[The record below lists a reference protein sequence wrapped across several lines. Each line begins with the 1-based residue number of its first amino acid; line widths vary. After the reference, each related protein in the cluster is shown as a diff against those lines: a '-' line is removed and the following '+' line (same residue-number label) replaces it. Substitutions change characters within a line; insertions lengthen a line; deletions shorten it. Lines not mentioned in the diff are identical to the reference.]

1 MKYCQQCGAKNKAD
15 AKFCVNCGATFN
27 QTDDTQHEA
36 QSGSSYEQSYSPHA
50 QQPQPAQVQ
59 NFNDAANQTN
69 NNSRLFLIL
78 GWMSA
83 AVSLFFIPI
92 IFGGIGVA
100 LGFAAR
106 KKNETQGLILI
117 VASIICGI
125 LGVVLGAIIG
135 SSTY

>member
-1 MKYCQQCGAKNKAD
+1 MKYCQQCGAQNKAD

-36 QSGSSYEQSYSPHA
+36 QSSSSYEQSYSQHA

-78 GWMSA
+78 GWISA
-83 AVSLFFIPI
+83 AVSLFFYSYY
-92 IFGGIGVA
+92 FWWYWCGLGIC
-100 LGFAAR
+100 
-106 KKNETQGLILI
+106 NT
-117 VASIICGI
+117 
-125 LGVVLGAIIG
+125 
-135 SSTY
+135 